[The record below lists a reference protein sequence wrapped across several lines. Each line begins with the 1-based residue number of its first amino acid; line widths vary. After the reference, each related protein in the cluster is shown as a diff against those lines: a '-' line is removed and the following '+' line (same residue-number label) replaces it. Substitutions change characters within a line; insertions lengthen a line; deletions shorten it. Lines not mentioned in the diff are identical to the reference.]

1 MQALYSAAG
10 LAAGVALFLFGM
22 CQLTRGLQQAAGAR
36 MQQVL
41 RCVTGR
47 PLQGLLT
54 GVLVTAALQS
64 SSAAVVLVV
73 GFVSAGILELPQALP
88 VLFGANVGTTL
99 TAQLLAMD
107 LDWLGRP
114 ALAAGFCLAVAA
126 RQPSAQGAGR
136 ALFGFGMLFE
146 GVHLME
152 KTLAPMAQAPF
163 FRQMLTQVSQHP
175 VWGLALG
182 LGMTLLA
189 QSSSATVAVL
199 QQAAAQPIP
208 GSTVSLLGLAGA
220 VPVLLG
226 ENLGTTVTAWL
237 ASLGRGRAARQV
249 AAAHTIFN
257 LSGAAV
263 CLAALPWFVALVQ
276 RLPPFGPE
284 CAVIARQIAN
294 AHTLFNLCCA
304 AAWMPN
310 TQRMA
315 RIAVRLSDRP
325 GIAGERSRLLR

>member
-22 CQLTRGLQQAAGAR
+22 CQLTRGLQQAAGER

-73 GFVSAGILELPQALP
+73 GFVSAGVLELPQALP

-126 RQPSAQGAGR
+126 RQPSAQGQGGR
-136 ALFGFGMLFE
+136 CL
-146 GVHLME
+146 V
-152 KTLAPMAQAPF
+152 
-163 FRQMLTQVSQHP
+163 
-175 VWGLALG
+175 LG
-182 LGMTLLA
+182 CCL
-189 QSSSATVAVL
+189 
-199 QQAAAQPIP
+199 
-208 GSTVSLLGLAGA
+208 
-220 VPVLLG
+220 
-226 ENLGTTVTAWL
+226 
-237 ASLGRGRAARQV
+237 RAC
-249 AAAHTIFN
+249 I
-257 LSGAAV
+257 
-263 CLAALPWFVALVQ
+263 
-276 RLPPFGPE
+276 
-284 CAVIARQIAN
+284 
-294 AHTLFNLCCA
+294 
-304 AAWMPN
+304 
-310 TQRMA
+310 
-315 RIAVRLSDRP
+315 
-325 GIAGERSRLLR
+325 

>member
-1 MQALYSAAG
+1 
-10 LAAGVALFLFGM
+10 
-22 CQLTRGLQQAAGAR
+22 
-36 MQQVL
+36 
-41 RCVTGR
+41 
-47 PLQGLLT
+47 
-54 GVLVTAALQS
+54 
-64 SSAAVVLVV
+64 
-73 GFVSAGILELPQALP
+73 
-88 VLFGANVGTTL
+88 
-99 TAQLLAMD
+99 
-107 LDWLGRP
+107 
-114 ALAAGFCLAVAA
+114 
-126 RQPSAQGAGR
+126 
-136 ALFGFGMLFE
+136 
-146 GVHLME
+146 ME

-208 GSTVSLLGLAGA
+208 GSTVGLLGLAGA

-226 ENLGTTVTAWL
+226 ENVGTTVTAWL

-276 RLPPFGPE
+276 RIPPFGPE

-315 RIAVRLSDRP
+315 RIAVRLSGRP

>member
-22 CQLTRGLQQAAGAR
+22 CQLTRGLQQAAGER

-73 GFVSAGILELPQALP
+73 GFVSAGVLELPQALP
-88 VLFGANVGTTL
+88 CC
-99 TAQLLAMD
+99 LAPMWVRPYSCSFWRWT
-107 LDWLGRP
+107 DWLGRQP
-114 ALAAGFCLAVAA
+114 AAGFCGSAAAAV
-126 RQPSAQGAGR
+126 GAGGR
-136 ALFGFGMLFE
+136 AGAVWFWMLFE

-163 FRQMLTQVSQHP
+163 FRQMLIQVSQHP

-199 QQAAAQPIP
+199 QQAAAQSIP
-208 GSTVSLLGLAGA
+208 GSTASLLGLAGA

-263 CLAALPWFVALVQ
+263 CLAA
-276 RLPPFGPE
+276 
-284 CAVIARQIAN
+284 
-294 AHTLFNLCCA
+294 
-304 AAWMPN
+304 
-310 TQRMA
+310 
-315 RIAVRLSDRP
+315 RP
-325 GIAGERSRLLR
+325 GLWLWYSGFRPLGRNVP

>member
-22 CQLTRGLQQAAGAR
+22 CQLTRGLQQAAGER
-36 MQQVL
+36 MQQML

-54 GVLVTAALQS
+54 GVLVTAAMQS

-73 GFVSAGILELPQALP
+73 GFVSAGVLELPQALP

-146 GVHLME
+146 GVH
-152 KTLAPMAQAPF
+152 
-163 FRQMLTQVSQHP
+163 
-175 VWGLALG
+175 
-182 LGMTLLA
+182 
-189 QSSSATVAVL
+189 
-199 QQAAAQPIP
+199 
-208 GSTVSLLGLAGA
+208 
-220 VPVLLG
+220 
-226 ENLGTTVTAWL
+226 
-237 ASLGRGRAARQV
+237 
-249 AAAHTIFN
+249 
-257 LSGAAV
+257 
-263 CLAALPWFVALVQ
+263 
-276 RLPPFGPE
+276 
-284 CAVIARQIAN
+284 
-294 AHTLFNLCCA
+294 
-304 AAWMPN
+304 
-310 TQRMA
+310 
-315 RIAVRLSDRP
+315 
-325 GIAGERSRLLR
+325 

>member
-1 MQALYSAAG
+1 
-10 LAAGVALFLFGM
+10 
-22 CQLTRGLQQAAGAR
+22 
-36 MQQVL
+36 
-41 RCVTGR
+41 
-47 PLQGLLT
+47 
-54 GVLVTAALQS
+54 
-64 SSAAVVLVV
+64 
-73 GFVSAGILELPQALP
+73 
-88 VLFGANVGTTL
+88 
-99 TAQLLAMD
+99 
-107 LDWLGRP
+107 
-114 ALAAGFCLAVAA
+114 
-126 RQPSAQGAGR
+126 
-136 ALFGFGMLFE
+136 MLFE

-163 FRQMLTQVSQHP
+163 FRQMLIQVSQHP

-208 GSTVSLLGLAGA
+208 GSTASLLGLAGA

-315 RIAVRLSDRP
+315 RIAVRLSGRP

>member
-22 CQLTRGLQQAAGAR
+22 CQLTRGLQQAAGER

-73 GFVSAGILELPQALP
+73 GFVSAGVLELPQALP

-208 GSTVSLLGLAGA
+208 GSTVSLLGRCRCCWEKIWARPSPHGW
-220 VPVLLG
+220 PVWGGGVQHGRWRQPTRSSIFPGRRSVWRRCPGL
-226 ENLGTTVTAWL
+226 WL
-237 ASLGRGRAARQV
+237 WYSSFRPLGRNV
-249 AAAHTIFN
+249 
-257 LSGAAV
+257 
-263 CLAALPWFVALVQ
+263 P
-276 RLPPFGPE
+276 
-284 CAVIARQIAN
+284 
-294 AHTLFNLCCA
+294 
-304 AAWMPN
+304 
-310 TQRMA
+310 
-315 RIAVRLSDRP
+315 
-325 GIAGERSRLLR
+325 

>member
-1 MQALYSAAG
+1 M
-10 LAAGVALFLFGM
+10 
-22 CQLTRGLQQAAGAR
+22 
-36 MQQVL
+36 
-41 RCVTGR
+41 
-47 PLQGLLT
+47 
-54 GVLVTAALQS
+54 
-64 SSAAVVLVV
+64 
-73 GFVSAGILELPQALP
+73 
-88 VLFGANVGTTL
+88 LFGANVGTTL

-163 FRQMLTQVSQHP
+163 FRQMLIQVSQHP

-284 CAVIARQIAN
+284 CARDR
-294 AHTLFNLCCA
+294 
-304 AAWMPN
+304 P
-310 TQRMA
+310 
-315 RIAVRLSDRP
+315 SDRQRTHP
-325 GIAGERSRLLR
+325 FQPVLCRSVDAQHPADGPDRGPAQWPARYCRGEVPTTALNTSPK